1 MKIIFGNSL
10 EDYIRIILVSE
21 KKISVTYLISFKDY
35 SSIHVESFLLWN
47 ILI

>member
-21 KKISVTYLISFKDY
+21 KKISVTYLVSFKDY
-35 SSIHVESFLLWN
+35 LSIHVESFLLRN